1 MTGFVN
7 SAPNTLNSL
16 SATLVLNA
24 MRERALLGF
33 GIVLVLAAV
42 PCLLHSLGDA
52 FAYSDWIGLDEK
64 NFPIAAVHR
73 SAEMWMAVSMILQ
86 SVGAVFMGMAL
97 RNRLRERRGL
107 LVLSTL
113 TAFLPTVFLVLFL
126 H

>member
-1 MTGFVN
+1 
-7 SAPNTLNSL
+7 
-16 SATLVLNA
+16 

-33 GIVLVLAAV
+33 GIVFVLAAV

-64 NFPIAAVHR
+64 KFPIAAVHR

-86 SVGAVFMGMAL
+86 SVGAVFIGMAL
-97 RNRLRERRGL
+97 RNRFRERRGL